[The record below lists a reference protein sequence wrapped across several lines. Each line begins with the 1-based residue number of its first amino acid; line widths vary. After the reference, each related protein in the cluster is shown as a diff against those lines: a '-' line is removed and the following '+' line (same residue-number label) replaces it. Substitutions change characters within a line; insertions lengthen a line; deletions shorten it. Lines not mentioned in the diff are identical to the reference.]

1 MKQVLSILVQ
11 NQPGV
16 LVRVVSMFSRRG
28 FNIDSLTVGITQVPE
43 YSRITVVVYGNE
55 AIITQVVKQLSKLV
69 EVLAVRILP
78 PDGSVTRGMALLKI
92 NAGERRTDVLKL
104 AEVFRAS
111 VIDLKEQ
118 TLTLEI
124 TGDEEKIDAFT
135 EVLQPYGILEMIR
148 TGLVGLAR
156 GTTTIYENESCEEM
170 EQSVL

>member
-1 MKQVLSILVQ
+1 
-11 NQPGV
+11 
-16 LVRVVSMFSRRG
+16 
-28 FNIDSLTVGITQVPE
+28 
-43 YSRITVVVYGNE
+43 
-55 AIITQVVKQLSKLV
+55 
-69 EVLAVRILP
+69 
-78 PDGSVTRGMALLKI
+78 LLKI
-92 NAGERRTDVLKL
+92 NAGDRRTDVLKL

-156 GTTTIYENESCEEM
+156 GTTTIYENESCEEI

>member
-1 MKQVLSILVQ
+1 VKQVLSILVQ

-28 FNIDSLTVGITQVPE
+28 FNIDSLTVGTTQVPE

-69 EVLAVRILP
+69 EVLAVRILLP
-78 PDGSVTRGMALLKI
+78 EGSVTRGMALIKI

-124 TGDEEKIDAFT
+124 TGDEDKIDAFT

-148 TGLVGLAR
+148 TGLVCLAR
-156 GTTTIYENESCEEM
+156 GTTTIYEDKASEECEKW
-170 EQSVL
+170 VL

>member
-28 FNIDSLTVGITQVPE
+28 FNIDSLTVGTTQVPE

-69 EVLAVRILP
+69 EVLAVRILLP
-78 PDGSVTRGMALLKI
+78 EGSVTRGMALIKI
-92 NAGERRTDVLKL
+92 NAGEHRTDVLKL

-124 TGDEEKIDAFT
+124 TGDEDKIDAFT

-156 GTTTIYENESCEEM
+156 GTTTIYEDKASEECEKW
-170 EQSVL
+170 VL

>member
-28 FNIDSLTVGITQVPE
+28 FNIDSLTVGTTQVPE

-78 PDGSVTRGMALLKI
+78 PEGSVTRGMALVKI

-156 GTTTIYENESCEEM
+156 GTITIYENEAGEECEKR
-170 EQSVL
+170 VL

>member
-28 FNIDSLTVGITQVPE
+28 FNIDSLTVGTTQVPE

-69 EVLAVRILP
+69 EVLAVRILLP
-78 PDGSVTRGMALLKI
+78 EGSVTRGMALIKI
-92 NAGERRTDVLKL
+92 NAGERRTDILKL

-124 TGDEEKIDAFT
+124 TGDEDKIDAFT

-156 GTTTIYENESCEEM
+156 GTTTIYEDKASEECEKWI
-170 EQSVL
+170 L